1 MQLQDRPPA
10 LPATDSE
17 AAATRLRH
25 DILSGALAPD
35 AKLKMRELIARYGIG
50 ASPMR
55 EALSQLAASGLVLQ
69 QGQKGFRVP
78 PVSTED
84 LTDIT
89 ASRQIIEAE
98 ALRLAMQH
106 ADAAWEDEIVAS
118 FHLFERQIV
127 RFYDGKDKGL
137 SAYEDKHHRFHRA
150 LIAACPLRML
160 KAFCDDL
167 YVRKTRYRA
176 LTRSYNFDKDVVIA
190 EHRMLMNAVLDRHEE
205 RAIKALKSHIGLT
218 ADVIRHMLPA
228 GDGRLK
234 TTKSSTREH
243 PTQNRSTSQKQ
254 SAKYRAER

>member
-1 MQLQDRPPA
+1 MQLQNRPPP

-17 AAATRLRH
+17 AAAARLRH
-25 DILSGALAPD
+25 DILSGALPPD
-35 AKLKMRELIARYGIG
+35 ARLKVRELIARYGIG

-78 PVSTED
+78 PVSIED
-84 LTDIT
+84 LADIT

-106 ADAAWEDEIVAS
+106 NDAAWEDEIVAS

-127 RFYDGKDKGL
+127 RFYDGEDKSL

-176 LTRSYNFDKDVVIA
+176 LTRSYNFDKNVVIA
-190 EHRMLMNAVLDRHEE
+190 EHRVLMNAVLDRHEG
-205 RAIKALKSHIGLT
+205 RAIEAIRSHIGLT
-218 ADVIRHMLPA
+218 ADVIRHVLPTTE
-228 GDGRLK
+228 GRLNS
-234 TTKSSTREH
+234 TKSTARDH
-243 PTQNRSTSQKQ
+243 PAADRSTPQKQ
-254 SAKYRAER
+254 SSELRPRR